1 MLILTMLNAPKLSEE
16 GLLVEY
22 TNKAETNKVPH
33 PLLTKKK
40 QLHEQMKALA
50 VEFGLTPSARAKI
63 VIQIVNKVKTN
74 VEKEFDV

>member
-1 MLILTMLNAPKLSEE
+1 
-16 GLLVEY
+16 
-22 TNKAETNKVPH
+22 
-33 PLLTKKK
+33 
-40 QLHEQMKALA
+40 MKALA